1 MTRVKVPVS
10 TTPADLRRASRIL
23 AAVLLPL
30 GPAAIALL
38 RYRLPYFG
46 TDGPEETVRAVRAD
60 LAGQSF
66 VLWCGFV
73 GILTLVPAVL
83 AVGRLTRRR
92 TPRLTAAAL
101 LLAVPG
107 YLVLTWLIAGDLLL
121 WVGAELGAD
130 PSVVASMLSTAHPT
144 TEIAGGVFVLGH
156 VLGTVLLGVALW
168 RSHLVPRWVAV
179 ATVVCQPLH
188 FVAAVIVQSPQLDLL
203 AWGMNAA
210 AFAGVAVAV
219 LRLPDAEWDLPPAPA
234 PR

>member
-1 MTRVKVPVS
+1 MTGVQAAP
-10 TTPADLRRASRIL
+10 TATAPGDLRRASRIL

-46 TDGPEETVRAVRAD
+46 ADGSEATVRAVQAD
-60 LAGQSF
+60 PAGQSF

-121 WVGAELGAD
+121 WAGAELAAD
-130 PSVVASMLSTAHPT
+130 PAVVAQLLSTAHLT
-144 TEIAGGVFVLGH
+144 TEVAGGVFVLGH
-156 VLGTVLLGVALW
+156 VVGTVLLGVALW
-168 RSHLVPRWVAV
+168 RSRRVPRWVAV
-179 ATVVCQPLH
+179 AAVACQPLH
-188 FVAAVIVQSPQLDLL
+188 FVAAVLVQSPSLDLV
-203 AWGMNAA
+203 AWGLNAV
-210 AFAGVAVAV
+210 AFGGVAVGV
-219 LRLPDAEWDLPPAPA
+219 LRLPDEEWDLPPEA
-234 PR
+234 